1 MKRIVS
7 RCFLWGWL
15 SSIMNLYNIP
25 NYCYVNESS
34 SIIIII
40 LSSRSDSP
48 LQIWKHHSGSSPLSE
63 QFQHFTVCK
72 KKKNSSFDSGFPCET
87 LKSLANSGQSP
98 NRSVLVSTYS
108 FIFEKDKPRG
118 RSFFCGRIQWLVR
131 TTHRAETIQMWVL
144 QHPVSCFSLDYF
156 GIPSY
161 QVTWKILYCFYLWE
175 LLVFY
180 LWELLC
186 TGNIFLRNGEE
197 RKH

>member
-1 MKRIVS
+1 MFPLRMTE
-7 RCFLWGWL
+7 LH
-15 SSIMNLYNIP
+15 Y
-25 NYCYVNESS
+25 E
-34 SIIIII
+34 
-40 LSSRSDSP
+40 P
-48 LQIWKHHSGSSPLSE
+48 LQYSQLLLCKWKFFFNNHNNPEFQIRFTATATILEAHLWVSSFSISL
-63 QFQHFTVCK
+63 FVK

-98 NRSVLVSTYS
+98 NSSVLVSTYS
-108 FIFEKDKPRG
+108 FIFEKRNPRG
-118 RSFFCGRIQWLVR
+118 RSFFCWRIQWLFR

-161 QVTWKILYCFYLWE
+161 QVTRKILYCFYLWE